1 MANQPTKIYSSA
13 DIIQT
18 VLNALGI
25 QRTNLSEYETYTVD
39 GKLLRV
45 RVSDHGVNLSA
56 WYRNNQNEDVPL
68 TDSDNIA
75 LAITYNLTSRG
86 GNRNGCIFYLC
97 HSPYQNIVR
106 FTFCHIHTFDCPK
119 TIFFIFWYIPT
130 L

>member
-1 MANQPTKIYSSA
+1 MGNQPTKIYSSA

-25 QRTNLSEYETYTVD
+25 QRTNSSEYETYTVD

-75 LAITYNLTSRG
+75 
-86 GNRNGCIFYLC
+86 GN
-97 HSPYQNIVR
+97 NIEL
-106 FTFCHIHTFDCPK
+106 DPS
-119 TIFFIFWYIPT
+119 

>member
-1 MANQPTKIYSSA
+1 MGNHPTKIYSSA

-56 WYRNNQNEDVPL
+56 WYRNNQNEEAM
-68 TDSDNIA
+68 I
-75 LAITYNLTSRG
+75 
-86 GNRNGCIFYLC
+86 
-97 HSPYQNIVR
+97 
-106 FTFCHIHTFDCPK
+106 
-119 TIFFIFWYIPT
+119 
-130 L
+130 